1 MSVIRLAEAIQ
12 PRFEKTAEAVSVRLQ
27 PALTRT
33 GVFTLGM
40 ASLVAYLLRPLA
52 LLAAALGAWRLSAD
66 LGWTDSFFIAHGLFS
81 HFQVW
86 FALAIGL
93 HFVTVALNRSVRPVA
108 EQSPAPENSSAR

>member
-12 PRFEKTAEAVSVRLQ
+12 PRFEKTAEAVSVRFQ
-27 PALTRT
+27 PALMR
-33 GVFTLGM
+33 GAVFTLGV

-52 LLAAALGAWRLSAD
+52 LAAAALGVWRLSAD
-66 LGWTDSFFIAHGLFS
+66 LGWTDAFFITHGLFS

-93 HFVTVALNRSVRPVA
+93 HFVTVALDRSVRPAAQQPPA
-108 EQSPAPENSSAR
+108 EQS